1 MTTPVTATCRVP
13 SPERGAT
20 ETIRRETILGAL
32 IRAQC
37 ALPAREIGRRIGED
51 SSSVVRT
58 LRTLCDLG
66 LVRLD
71 RDGRYIS
78 TAPIEGNA
86 PASRQRPSNA
96 RTTISAATAEEAER
110 LLDLILSAEE
120 RYRHARNPEIGRG
133 RQPDVGL

>member
-1 MTTPVTATCRVP
+1 M
-13 SPERGAT
+13 
-20 ETIRRETILGAL
+20 
-32 IRAQC
+32 
-37 ALPAREIGRRIGED
+37 REISRRIGED

-78 TAPIEGNA
+78 MAPIEGNA
-86 PASRQRPSNA
+86 LASRQRSSGV

-110 LLDLILSAEE
+110 LLNLILATEE

-133 RQPDVGL
+133 RQPDAGL